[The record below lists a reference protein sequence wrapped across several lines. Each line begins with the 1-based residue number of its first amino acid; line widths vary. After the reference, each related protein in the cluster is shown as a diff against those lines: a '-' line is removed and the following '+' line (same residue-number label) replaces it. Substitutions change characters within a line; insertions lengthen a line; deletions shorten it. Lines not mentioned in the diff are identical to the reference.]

1 MDYLRKIIKEEID
14 RAINENGLVND
25 DTPQSDVFIKN
36 KPFSKDD
43 IIYNYEM
50 GRRFAN
56 NSLQVD
62 INNLNQ
68 YTLSEY
74 LPSSINRESWSFDFE
89 SVTGNILI
97 VDVVRLIRGGKS
109 FWSMTFAI
117 QERGRGKLPEIKKLV
132 EDVGGNDASPVAYD
146 NFIQAVNLEMAKDID
161 PDKH

>member
-43 IIYNYEM
+43 IIYN
-50 GRRFAN
+50 
-56 NSLQVD
+56 SLQVD

-97 VDVVRLIRGGKS
+97 VDIVRLIRGGKS

-117 QERGRGKLPEIKKLV
+117 QERGMGKLPEIKKLV

-146 NFIQAVNLEMAKDID
+146 NFIQVVNLEMAKDID